1 MLAENLAVLI
11 LAGGAVLALAASMI
25 VITRERHVRMI
36 ETFGRFS
43 SVRKAGLSFKLPW
56 PIQHATANFSTKL
69 REIGEEVEVK
79 SSDNAFV
86 VVPIRVQYRV
96 KQGAERDAYY
106 LLEYPADQIRSYVVN
121 QVRSS
126 ASSQPFDALFRSRDF
141 FETEIEATLTERMSG
156 FGYHIEN
163 VLVDDPQPS
172 AELRAAFDRV
182 ISSER
187 LREAATNE
195 GEAERIRMVARANA
209 DGEALQIKGEAYARF
224 RKTVAE
230 GNAEALKLFS
240 GETGLGPEAGLQF
253 FISIN
258 EMEAVTA
265 AAEAGGKVVFVT
277 GSAASAGG
285 ATMGM
290 LAGAEE
296 APPRPAGPPPRPWD
310 GTPER

>member
-1 MLAENLAVLI
+1 MLAENLPI
-11 LAGGAVLALAASMI
+11 LVVVVILVLALGASMI

-36 ETFGRFS
+36 ETFGKFT
-43 SVRKAGLSFKLPW
+43 SVRRAGLSLKLPW
-56 PIQHATANFSTKL
+56 PIQNATANFSTKL

-106 LLEYPADQIRSYVVN
+106 LLESPAGQIRSYVVN

-126 ASSQPFDALFRSRDF
+126 ASSQPFNALFQSRDF
-141 FETEIEATLTERMSG
+141 FESEIERTLTERMAE

-172 AELRAAFDRV
+172 EDLRAAFDRV

-195 GEAERIRMVARANA
+195 AEAERIRMVARANA

-224 RKTVAE
+224 RKIVAE

-240 GETGLGPEAGLQF
+240 GETGLGPDAGLKF
-253 FISIN
+253 FTSIN
-258 EMEAVTA
+258 EMEALTA

-277 GSAASAGG
+277 GSAATSGG
-285 ATMGM
+285 AAMGM
-290 LAGAEE
+290 LAGADDAE
-296 APPRPAGPPPRPWD
+296 PGTPLRPWD
-310 GTPER
+310 GHPES